1 MLNFIHK
8 TWTLS
13 FFLIMKNISKCY
25 KQKICTPKGIA
36 FFSTNVIPSSKVSHL
51 TVIMKSW
58 HIWCLY
64 CVNKIASSL
73 FTDKEKSVS
82 NLQKLYKIVKYDNVE
97 QYNILKE
104 KRLQKARL
112 EGKISEESDEEQ
124 FKEVFKRS
132 KLENIDTNVQW
143 YDWILLKV
151 MSILDE
157 IKDIWNRTVVSKYY
171 NYKTGLECIVVTLFI
186 IEAISRFWS

>member
-1 MLNFIHK
+1 M
-8 TWTLS
+8 
-13 FFLIMKNISKCY
+13 
-25 KQKICTPKGIA
+25 
-36 FFSTNVIPSSKVSHL
+36 
-51 TVIMKSW
+51 
-58 HIWCLY
+58 Y

-73 FTDKEKSVS
+73 FPDKEKSVS

-132 KLENIDTNVQW
+132 KLENIDTNVQ
-143 YDWILLKV
+143 
-151 MSILDE
+151 
-157 IKDIWNRTVVSKYY
+157 
-171 NYKTGLECIVVTLFI
+171 
-186 IEAISRFWS
+186 

>member
-1 MLNFIHK
+1 M
-8 TWTLS
+8 
-13 FFLIMKNISKCY
+13 
-25 KQKICTPKGIA
+25 
-36 FFSTNVIPSSKVSHL
+36 
-51 TVIMKSW
+51 
-58 HIWCLY
+58 
-64 CVNKIASSL
+64 
-73 FTDKEKSVS
+73 
-82 NLQKLYKIVKYDNVE
+82 E

-143 YDWILLKV
+143 YDEILLKV

-157 IKDIWNRTVVSKYY
+157 IKDIWNQTA
-171 NYKTGLECIVVTLFI
+171 LF
-186 IEAISRFWS
+186 